1 MLLCIWLNISWCSS
15 FKLFSYN
22 NLNYIFRCTQFCQ
35 NSNHW
40 LESLFMVIVFSTY
53 LHVHWLW
60 IWEQR
65 YNQIIC
71 LLISFIVGSGGQRSG
86 PPTAFVSLFIIR
98 MPLYFPPFFFYFFL
112 LRWFFVLPA
121 RIWAI
126 RNLMLQESS
135 SSADDSFSSNVECAK
150 WRGGW
155 DGKGV
160 SQIWC
165 CLLVGTTPFRFSPL
179 WPQWS
184 INTRQ

>member
-1 MLLCIWLNISWCSS
+1 MLLYIWLNISCGSS
-15 FKLFSYN
+15 FILLSYN

-98 MPLYFPPFFFYFFL
+98 MPLYFSPFFFLVEMVFYFAGKNL
-112 LRWFFVLPA
+112 GDSQPNAA
-121 RIWAI
+121 RELFECGWLI
-126 RNLMLQESS
+126 LQQCR
-135 SSADDSFSSNVECAK
+135 V
-150 WRGGW
+150 R
-155 DGKGV
+155 
-160 SQIWC
+160 
-165 CLLVGTTPFRFSPL
+165 
-179 WPQWS
+179 
-184 INTRQ
+184 